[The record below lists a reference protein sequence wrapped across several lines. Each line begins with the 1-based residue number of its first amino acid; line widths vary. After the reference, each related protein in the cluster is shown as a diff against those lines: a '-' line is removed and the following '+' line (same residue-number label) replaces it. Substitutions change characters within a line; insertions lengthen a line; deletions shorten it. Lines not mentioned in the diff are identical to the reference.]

1 MSDNELTY
9 PGGRLRLFVDDP
21 LRAGNCVVPDE
32 QQTHYLLHVMRAKA
46 GDRVNLF
53 NGSDGEWVARLTGV
67 SKRSCSLE
75 CERRLRP
82 QSGDPDLWLCFAPI
96 KKTPAD
102 YVVQKATELGV
113 AVLQPVFTR
122 RTIVSRVNLERMRA
136 NAVEAAEQSER
147 LTIPDCREPLSF
159 DKLLANWPRDRRL
172 FFCDEGGDA
181 LPIAEAVRNP
191 PPLVEEGGEVMVS
204 ASPVREIAPEPAAI
218 FTGPEGGFDDRERE
232 TLRALPFV
240 TPVTLG
246 PRILRA
252 DTAALA
258 ALTIWQSVKGDW
270 RSRARLLRSTPYSAA
285 FFCAY
290 TRRSSDVP
298 VRSTASMMSSMVC
311 QPIAFCGTKR
321 SSTGKWVKVST
332 TSPPRASSSKVG

>member
-1 MSDNELTY
+1 MSENELTH
-9 PGGRLRLFVDDP
+9 PGGKLRLFVGDP
-21 LRAGNCVVPDE
+21 LRQGACAVPDE

-53 NGSDGEWVARLTGV
+53 NGADGEWLARVTGV

-75 CERRLRP
+75 CERKIAP
-82 QSGDPDLWLCFAPI
+82 QADVPDIWLCFAPI

-113 AVLQPVFTR
+113 RVLQPVFTR

-136 NAVEAAEQSER
+136 NAIEAAEQSGR
-147 LTIPDCREPLSF
+147 LSVPETREPLSF

-172 FFCDEGGDA
+172 IFCDEGGDA
-181 LPIAEAVRNP
+181 KPMAEALKGI
-191 PPLVEEGGEVMVS
+191 PPLKREGRIAARDPGRDQANASEDDPHPSRLRGS
-204 ASPVREIAPEPAAI
+204 ASPLQGEELPDRCAI
-218 FTGPEGGFDDRERE
+218 LTGPEGGFDPAERE
-232 TLRALPFV
+232 ALRALPFV

-258 ALTIWQSVKGDW
+258 ALAIWQSVHGDW
-270 RSRARLLRSTPYSAA
+270 
-285 FFCAY
+285 
-290 TRRSSDVP
+290 
-298 VRSTASMMSSMVC
+298 
-311 QPIAFCGTKR
+311 Q
-321 SSTGKWVKVST
+321 
-332 TSPPRASSSKVG
+332 